1 MANEHAIQATG
12 TFVVSKGFRL
22 LTKLAASQ
30 GSLQFTRAAVGT
42 GKPPEGYSPESMIGL
57 NAYKIDAEIADYGVQ
72 DDMAYITVQV
82 SSDNVTEG
90 FLVTEVGVFAEDP
103 DEGEILYGYM
113 DISTD
118 PTYIYANG
126 STNRS
131 KFAEFTLYVL
141 VGSVSNVIAA
151 VTPGSI
157 ITRDT
162 FTAANLKAID
172 THGILGGEAG
182 AETTGQG
189 LIDALTNKLLTEFVT
204 NTVLMER
211 LGTYVL
217 KSKIVNDF
225 LSTDEETV
233 LSGPMGKL
241 LKEQLNV
248 LNTKITNNGIVDSYS
263 GDAVINLDWVRAGTV
278 VYKVLNGT
286 CFVDFD
292 ITVKAITAVNT
303 LIVSGLPTSTIVRHG
318 RIAGWENG
326 NISMPFYLNNT
337 DIIANPCSAGRYA
350 GIMSY
355 LSAVFIAEYS

>member
-204 NTVLMER
+204 NTGLMER

-303 LIVSGLPTSTIVRHG
+303 LIVSGLPASTIVRHG

-350 GIMSY
+350 GCFSFSI
-355 LSAVFIAEYS
+355 I